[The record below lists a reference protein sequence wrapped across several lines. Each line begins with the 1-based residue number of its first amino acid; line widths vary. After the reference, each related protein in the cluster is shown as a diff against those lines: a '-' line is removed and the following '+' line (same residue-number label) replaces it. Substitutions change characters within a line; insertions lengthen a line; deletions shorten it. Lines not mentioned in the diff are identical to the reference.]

1 MESHDIGRMTFARV
15 SNSAELKQVLKDP
28 WLQSETIIIKPNWVT
43 TEPAGFTSSDTIRMF
58 VEALDSHIIVTESL
72 HLGRSMNLLKKG
84 LSFIVGDKE
93 VNWDWLLK
101 GEGWRWL
108 NDNPDWQWFR
118 EEGHWDQILKE
129 DKNFLDLYGFTDLFQ
144 DYDIEYVNVTDEL
157 WKKRIADPTE
167 VKKLVES
174 RYNPVQIEKM
184 YEFVPTKLYEHRD
197 ATFISLARLKQYAT
211 FTLKNMFGLIP
222 DPMRPWWHGPKN
234 SRIATS
240 IVDINKI
247 YHSVFNVYG
256 ICASLKKTAS
266 PDTEGEYKAEYL
278 GRYKIVDGF
287 GFIAMS
293 RDLVSLDSTLLT
305 LSEEITERAE
315 SVNVKPIKLA
325 EKEGLGKENKDDIQA
340 AKRILG
346 HWMTKP

>member
-43 TEPAGFTSSDTIRMF
+43 TEPAGFTSSGTIRMF
-58 VEALDSHIIVTESL
+58 AEALDSHIIVTESL

-144 DYDIEYVNVTDEL
+144 DYNIEYVNVTDEL

-256 ICASLKKTAS
+256 VCASLKKTAVL
-266 PDTEGEYKAEYL
+266 DTEGEYKAEYL
-278 GRYKIVDGF
+278 GRYSVVNGF

-305 LSEEITERAE
+305 LSKEITQRAE

-325 EKEGLGKENKDDIQA
+325 EKEGLGKENKEEIQG

-346 HWMTKP
+346 HWITQP

>member
-144 DYDIEYVNVTDEL
+144 DYNIEYVNVTDEL

-256 ICASLKKTAS
+256 VCASLKKTAVL
-266 PDTEGEYKAEYL
+266 DTEGEYKAEYL
-278 GRYKIVDGF
+278 GRYSVVNGF

-305 LSEEITERAE
+305 LSKEITQRAE

-325 EKEGLGKENKDDIQA
+325 EKEGLGKENKEEIQG

-346 HWMTKP
+346 HWITQP

>member
-1 MESHDIGRMTFARV
+1 M
-15 SNSAELKQVLKDP
+15 
-28 WLQSETIIIKPNWVT
+28 
-43 TEPAGFTSSDTIRMF
+43 
-58 VEALDSHIIVTESL
+58 
-72 HLGRSMNLLKKG
+72 
-84 LSFIVGDKE
+84 
-93 VNWDWLLK
+93 
-101 GEGWRWL
+101 
-108 NDNPDWQWFR
+108 
-118 EEGHWDQILKE
+118 
-129 DKNFLDLYGFTDLFQ
+129 
-144 DYDIEYVNVTDEL
+144 
-157 WKKRIADPTE
+157 
-167 VKKLVES
+167 
-174 RYNPVQIEKM
+174 
-184 YEFVPTKLYEHRD
+184 
-197 ATFISLARLKQYAT
+197 
-211 FTLKNMFGLIP
+211 
-222 DPMRPWWHGPKN
+222 
-234 SRIATS
+234 
-240 IVDINKI
+240 
-247 YHSVFNVYG
+247 FNVYG